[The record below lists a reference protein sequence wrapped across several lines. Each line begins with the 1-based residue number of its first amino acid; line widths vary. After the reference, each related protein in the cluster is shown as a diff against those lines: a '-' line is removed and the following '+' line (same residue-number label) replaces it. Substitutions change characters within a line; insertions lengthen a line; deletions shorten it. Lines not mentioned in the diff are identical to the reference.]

1 MGRYRSAAA
10 LPRRITAGLLVALLA
25 LPLPS
30 LAAPFWGERQ
40 SSPVDTPLDA
50 LPPGAWIWGGDDE
63 RGGPMAVVV
72 SLTEQR
78 AYVYRN
84 GVLIG
89 VSTISSGRPGYDT
102 PTGVFTVLQKDRD
115 HHSNLYNDA
124 PMPFQQRLTW
134 DGIALHAGGLPGYP
148 ESHGCVHLPSEFA
161 RHLFDASN
169 LGMTVVVAKAG
180 EAPVSL
186 VHPGPA
192 SPIDP
197 HTGADIDSPPLA
209 NGQPWA
215 WALSPPTEGP
225 ISMILS
231 RSDRMLVVYRNGIEI
246 GRSRVELA
254 RPDEHGGTRAY
265 IVEGGATG
273 ASASTAPPTA
283 TQTSTT
289 PASTPAM
296 PSWIAIGVP
305 GAEQH
310 AGQRVPASVVN
321 QVSLPD
327 AFKAHLLPL
336 LVPGSVLVATDA
348 PLSARGSG
356 EHLRVIDSVGPR
368 GWLDEVDTARHL
380 GGG

>member
-1 MGRYRSAAA
+1 MERYRSATAR
-10 LPRRITAGLLVALLA
+10 PRRIATWLLVTLLA
-25 LPLPS
+25 APLPS

-40 SSPVDTPLDA
+40 SSPVDTPLDDLA
-50 LPPGAWIWGGDDE
+50 PGAWIWGGDDE

-89 VSTISSGRPGYDT
+89 VSTISSGRPGYET

-148 ESHGCVHLPSEFA
+148 ESHGCVHLPSAFA

-169 LGMTVVVAKAG
+169 LGMTVVVSKAG

-215 WALSPPTEGP
+215 WALSPPSEGP

-231 RSDRMLVVYRNGIEI
+231 RSDRLLVVYRNGIEI

-265 IVEGGATG
+265 IVEGTTTD
-273 ASASTAPPTA
+273 ASTTTEPAAAAAPDRNT
-283 TQTSTT
+283 
-289 PASTPAM
+289 AM

-305 GAEQH
+305 GAEQY

-327 AFKAHLLPL
+327 AFKARLLPL

-348 PLSARGSG
+348 PLSAQGSG

-368 GWLDEVDTARHL
+368 SWLDEVDAARHQ
-380 GGG
+380 GG